1 MLKKQGYIL
10 LLLLLLPIVL
20 VALTIWFYFKQHGIL
35 PDESKWCYWD
45 CGWYNGMRQHGYIYL
60 PGQQNNLAFFPLFPL
75 VWKTL
80 NVGNIAMGLIN
91 YFIFALATIMI
102 SINYRIST
110 NTILVFTT
118 VGLSFFFMMPYT
130 ESFFFLGS
138 VLILM
143 GFSKSNYWLLA
154 IGALIAIGTRSAS
167 MIFLVSFLLMLM
179 LAFMQQ
185 KKWAD
190 IKLIVFAML
199 TVFVVNV
206 LVFLYQYQ
214 QTDKF
219 FGFFES
225 HQYWDHQL
233 RWPKLKHI
241 SWHKPVALT
250 ENLALVIGV
259 FCKLVLVTYFINL
272 LSYKYKWSNPLSR
285 LFTINGVL
293 TTADLFVLL
302 YLAGGTTF
310 ILLYQQESLA
320 SLNRYILSTP
330 FYLLLLH
337 LLAIQKI
344 QVNIKPLMLI
354 GFAIIL
360 GFTISHSH
368 IEHKLIMVLA
378 ITLTLTTVFLAMP
391 NTTKFYRAISY
402 ITCICGMLL
411 QGFLFHFFIS
421 GNWVG

>member
-1 MLKKQGYIL
+1 
-10 LLLLLLPIVL
+10 
-20 VALTIWFYFKQHGIL
+20 
-35 PDESKWCYWD
+35 
-45 CGWYNGMRQHGYIYL
+45 
-60 PGQQNNLAFFPLFPL
+60 
-75 VWKTL
+75 
-80 NVGNIAMGLIN
+80 
-91 YFIFALATIMI
+91 
-102 SINYRIST
+102 
-110 NTILVFTT
+110 
-118 VGLSFFFMMPYT
+118 
-130 ESFFFLGS
+130 
-138 VLILM
+138 
-143 GFSKSNYWLLA
+143 
-154 IGALIAIGTRSAS
+154 
-167 MIFLVSFLLMLM
+167 
-179 LAFMQQ
+179 MQQ
-185 KKWAD
+185 RKWAD

-199 TVFVVNV
+199 AVFVVNV

-219 FGFFES
+219 FGFFEA

-285 LFTINGVL
+285 LFTINGAL
-293 TTADLFVLL
+293 STADLFVLL

-337 LLAIQKI
+337 LLATQKI

-378 ITLTLTTVFLAMP
+378 ITLALTTVFFAMP

-402 ITCICGMLL
+402 ITCICAMLL
-411 QGFLFHFFIS
+411 QSFLFHFFIS